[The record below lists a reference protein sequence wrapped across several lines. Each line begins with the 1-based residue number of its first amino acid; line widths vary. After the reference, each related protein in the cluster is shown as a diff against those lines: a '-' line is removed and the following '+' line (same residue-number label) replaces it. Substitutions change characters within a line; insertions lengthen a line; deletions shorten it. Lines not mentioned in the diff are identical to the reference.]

1 MPKCPRDLLLFFVF
15 YISFIYYWIIFYIK
29 NIYII
34 WLTFSYC
41 GSWGFFFNKLG
52 TSISYWFSGFEAH
65 TIALMSRPSHR
76 QMQSFSH
83 LYCQILTAVIEV
95 TGCSVSTVTNSG
107 FVSYSHCTCSHNWQL
122 ENVTKRIK
130 SRFWMDGEK
139 VHLQ

>member
-1 MPKCPRDLLLFFVF
+1 MTDIQLL
-15 YISFIYYWIIFYIK
+15 
-29 NIYII
+29 
-34 WLTFSYC
+34 WLLRI
-41 GSWGFFFNKLG
+41 FFNKLG

-83 LYCQILTAVIEV
+83 LYCQILTAVIEF
-95 TGCSVSTVTNSG
+95 TGCSVSTVINSG

-122 ENVTKRIK
+122 ANVTKRIK

-139 VHLQ
+139 VHLQSECKALSYLKMLYFLPKLWQLSNK

>member
-15 YISFIYYWIIFYIK
+15 YISFIYYRIILYIK
-29 NIYII
+29 KYTLYD
-34 WLTFSYC
+34 WHSATVALED
-41 GSWGFFFNKLG
+41 FFNKLG

-83 LYCQILTAVIEV
+83 LYCQILTAVIEF
-95 TGCSVSTVTNSG
+95 TGCSASTVINSG

-122 ENVTKRIK
+122 ANVTKRIK